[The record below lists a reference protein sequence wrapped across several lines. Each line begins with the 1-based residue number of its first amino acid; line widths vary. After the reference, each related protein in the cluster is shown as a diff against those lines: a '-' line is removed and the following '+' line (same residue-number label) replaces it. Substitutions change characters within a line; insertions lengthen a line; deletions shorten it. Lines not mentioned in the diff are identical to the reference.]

1 MIDIPPMPSAAP
13 TAPAAPAA
21 PSSTPDDRSTSFV
34 AVQGN
39 AKEQYSGGALLV
51 TAYAAL
57 WVVLFAWVAIVW
69 RKQGALNSRLVDL
82 ERVLDKAAAD
92 AEAEKKTEKRNEPK
106 NETKT

>member
-1 MIDIPPMPSAAP
+1 MSDVAPMPSTAA
-13 TAPAAPAA
+13 
-21 PSSTPDDRSTSFV
+21 SSSPDDRSTTFT

-69 RKQGALNSRLVDL
+69 RKQGAVSARLADL
-82 ERVLDKAAAD
+82 ERILDKAAAKAD
-92 AEAEKKTEKRNEPK
+92 EAGARAEVTVTKKK
-106 NETKT
+106 

>member
-1 MIDIPPMPSAAP
+1 MSDVVPMPS
-13 TAPAAPAA
+13 TT
-21 PSSTPDDRSTSFV
+21 PSSTPDDRSTSFT

-69 RKQGALNSRLVDL
+69 RKQGAVNARLADL
-82 ERVLDKAAAD
+82 EQILDKAAAKAD
-92 AEAEKKTEKRNEPK
+92 EAGARAEITVTKKA
-106 NETKT
+106 